1 MYLVISKT
9 FLAFLKFF
17 TLFVNMYVCKVFG
30 EKRNPTSL
38 TNTYITEKKC
48 QKDDDI
54 KIVVPKK
61 VLGKI

>member
-1 MYLVISKT
+1 
-9 FLAFLKFF
+9 
-17 TLFVNMYVCKVFG
+17 MYVCKVFG